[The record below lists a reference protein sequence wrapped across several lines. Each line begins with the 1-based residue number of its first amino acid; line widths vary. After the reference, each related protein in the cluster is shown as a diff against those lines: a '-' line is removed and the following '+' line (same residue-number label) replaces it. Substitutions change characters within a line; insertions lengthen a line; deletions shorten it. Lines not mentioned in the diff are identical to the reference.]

1 MRRNSPQ
8 TARADSQE
16 EVAMRYDDARA
27 ANEVKS
33 VFRKRTSARRRA
45 STIGDTAGAR
55 SISRR
60 SSRKSP
66 RLPSNLCHLYPKNG
80 IYVLTCGNVWK
91 SSLFA
96 QHREKPQVRTVYE
109 FSIYGH
115 DLGKRSQALTSA
127 AMLFDMLCS
136 RVVGLCEAG

>member
-1 MRRNSPQ
+1 MCTMRRNSPQ

-16 EVAMRYDDARA
+16 EVAMRYDDARV

-80 IYVLTCGNVWK
+80 I
-91 SSLFA
+91 
-96 QHREKPQVRTVYE
+96 
-109 FSIYGH
+109 
-115 DLGKRSQALTSA
+115 
-127 AMLFDMLCS
+127 
-136 RVVGLCEAG
+136 